1 LKRWLAITVCMCLTA
16 SIACA
21 GSRSPRRVDVKL
33 SNEGR
38 ISVEG
43 QYTGIKGMVKAI
55 KKLKADK
62 RTTIYV
68 EIPENTSPAAMKQ
81 ISSKLASQS
90 FGRMIFT
97 KPRKFLLEDST
108 TAAKKAAA
116 VDSQSTK

>member
-1 LKRWLAITVCMCLTA
+1 MAPT
-16 SIACA
+16 
-21 GSRSPRRVDVKL
+21 RRPSEVTRDEAEK
-33 SNEGR
+33 
-38 ISVEG
+38 IH
-43 QYTGIKGMVKAI
+43 KAI
-55 KKLKADK
+55 KKTKADK